1 MFIQGLLLPL
11 VMTKQINHFNEL
23 NVLATLA
30 GLIISSMPTP
40 KSLHSQIFTL
50 LITTKAYVIMME

>member
-30 GLIISSMPTP
+30 GLIISGYANA
-40 KSLHSQIFTL
+40 KIV
-50 LITTKAYVIMME
+50 A

>member
-30 GLIISSMPTP
+30 GLIILACQRQNRCIARYSHCLSPQKLMSS
-40 KSLHSQIFTL
+40 
-50 LITTKAYVIMME
+50 